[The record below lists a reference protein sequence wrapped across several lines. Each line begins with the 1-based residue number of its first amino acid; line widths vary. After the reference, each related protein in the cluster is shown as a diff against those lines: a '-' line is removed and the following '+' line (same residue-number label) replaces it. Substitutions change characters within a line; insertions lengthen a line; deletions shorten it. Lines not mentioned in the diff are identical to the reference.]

1 MCEYFIS
8 GTDVAQNM
16 IDDLRG
22 LFLEKQKHFVTFDIW
37 LSSEFVYFGW
47 TIFREKSQNSRKL
60 WNNICLK
67 INPVTVAAKAAFFW

>member
-22 LFLEKQKHFVTFDIW
+22 LFLEKQKHFVTFDI
-37 LSSEFVYFGW
+37 
-47 TIFREKSQNSRKL
+47 
-60 WNNICLK
+60 
-67 INPVTVAAKAAFFW
+67 